1 MKQGEIWYA
10 DLEPVKGSE
19 QSGKRPVVI
28 ISGPSMNIALE
39 IIIVCPLTSVIKHI
53 KGCIVVKKNEKNNLK
68 KDSEVLVLQIRT
80 VSKQRLSKK
89 IGELTKDQVEQI
101 KQGVNLYLNY

>member
-28 ISGPSMNIALE
+28 VSGPAMNTALQ
-39 IIIVCPLTSVIKHI
+39 IIIVCPLTSVIKNI
-53 KGCIVVKKNEKNNLK
+53 KGCIVIQRDQINNLK
-68 KDSEVLVLQIRT
+68 KESEVLVLQIRT
-80 VSKQRLSKK
+80 ISKNRLSKK
-89 IGELTKDQVEQI
+89 IGNISKNQMELI
-101 KQGVNLYLNY
+101 KEGINIYLNY

>member
-28 ISGPSMNIALE
+28 ISGAAMNISLQ
-39 IIIVCPLTSVIKHI
+39 IVIVCPLTGVIKNI
-53 KGCIVVKKNEKNNLK
+53 KGCIVVNKNEINNLK
-68 KDSEVLVLQIRT
+68 KNSEVLVLQVRT
-80 VSKQRLSKK
+80 ISKIRLSKK
-89 IGELTKDQVEQI
+89 IGEITKNEIELI
-101 KQGVNLYLNY
+101 KQGINLYLNF

>member
-28 ISGPSMNIALE
+28 ISGPTMNTALQVV
-39 IIIVCPLTSVIKHI
+39 IVCPLTSVIKNI
-53 KGCIVVKKNEKNNLK
+53 KGCVVLQKDGINNLK
-68 KDSEVLVLQIRT
+68 KDAEILVLQVRT
-80 VSKQRLSKK
+80 ISKNRLSKK
-89 IGELTKDQVEQI
+89 IGNVSKHQMELI
-101 KQGVNLYLNY
+101 KEGINIYLNY

>member
-28 ISGPSMNIALE
+28 ISGPAMNAALQNVN
-39 IIIVCPLTSVIKHI
+39 IVGDHYASEEYRRHLAKVY
-53 KGCIVVKKNEKNNLK
+53 LK
-68 KDSEVLVLQIRT
+68 KALQAVT
-80 VSKQRLSKK
+80 
-89 IGELTKDQVEQI
+89 
-101 KQGVNLYLNY
+101 